1 MAKEIVISDAQHHV
15 TKQGKREEVR
25 LESFYNPDGIWRCMF
40 CREHA
45 PAEFLLMQYEA
56 DEHGH
61 FNHYICLKCVVL
73 AVGKAFFQNTIKVKG
88 LYEVN

>member
-1 MAKEIVISDAQHHV
+1 
-15 TKQGKREEVR
+15 
-25 LESFYNPDGIWRCMF
+25 MF
-40 CREHA
+40 CREHT
-45 PAEFLLMQYEA
+45 PAEFLLMRYEA

-73 AVGKAFFQNTIKVKG
+73 AMGKTFFQKPIKVKG